1 MTRRERA
8 VLVADELSRTYPDA
22 RCLLDFGGVPHRLL
36 LSTILSAQTTDDS
49 VNRVTPLLWR
59 AFPRLEDLASAQPGK
74 VERIIHPLGFF
85 RNKARSIIGAAS
97 WLVSRTGGRVPD
109 TMEELL
115 EIPGVGRKTANVVLG
130 TIYGK
135 PALIVD
141 THVRRLSLRMGF
153 TVSEDPDRIEKDLEK
168 LVPPERRTA
177 FSHQMGFH
185 GRRVCTARSPK
196 CGSCT
201 ISSICPKKGL
211 GQERPQPGAG
221 RTPSK

>member
-1 MTRRERA
+1 MRMEAVMTRRERA
-8 VLVADELSRTYPDA
+8 ALVADELSRSYPDA
-22 RCLLDFGGVPHRLL
+22 RCLLDFGGVPYRLL

-49 VNRVTPLLWR
+49 VNRVTPRLWR
-59 AFPRLEDLASAQPGK
+59 AFPRLEDLAAAPPGE

-85 RNKARSIIGAAS
+85 RNKARSVIGAAC
-97 WLVSRTGGRVPD
+97 WLQSRSGGRVPD

-141 THVRRLSLRMGF
+141 THVKRLSLRMGF
-153 TVSEDPDRIEKDLEK
+153 TSSQDPDRIEKDLEK
-168 LVPPERRTA
+168 LIPPERRTA

-185 GRRVCTARSPK
+185 GRRVCTARSPM
-196 CGSCT
+196 CDACAVCR
-201 ISSICPKKGL
+201 ICPRKGL
-211 GQERPQPGAG
+211 
-221 RTPSK
+221 